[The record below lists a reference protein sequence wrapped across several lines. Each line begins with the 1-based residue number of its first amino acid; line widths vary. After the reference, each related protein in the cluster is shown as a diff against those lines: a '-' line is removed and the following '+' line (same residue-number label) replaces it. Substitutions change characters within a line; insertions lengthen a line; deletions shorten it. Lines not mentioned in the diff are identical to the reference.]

1 MTDLKANNNFDK
13 PIFIWLLSGCFLVF
27 LMVVIGGI
35 TRLTGSGLSI
45 TEWKVIMGTLP
56 PLNETE
62 WLEAFE
68 KYKQIPQFKLINH
81 YFSLSDFKFIF
92 FWEWFHRLIGRVIGL
107 VFIIPFLYFWIK
119 GRINKNLLPKLIII
133 FLLGGLQGFLGW
145 FMVSSGLSQL
155 TYVSHFRLAAHLI
168 TAFATFGFIFWIAL
182 DVNKQRQN
190 NIVEQ
195 KKNIRLWRWFFSLL
209 ILQIIYGAFVAGLHA
224 GFEINTWPLMNG
236 KLFFTDSFSDNGLLY
251 NLLNNKSGVQI
262 VHRYLAYAV
271 VVSTILFALKL
282 KKYHLNLVKASN
294 ILVIA
299 VSFQFILG
307 ILTILFINID
317 TWKVTLGVLH
327 QSGAFILFASYI
339 YALHKIRLI
348 EN

>member
-1 MTDLKANNNFDK
+1 
-13 PIFIWLLSGCFLVF
+13 
-27 LMVVIGGI
+27 
-35 TRLTGSGLSI
+35 
-45 TEWKVIMGTLP
+45 
-56 PLNETE
+56 
-62 WLEAFE
+62 
-68 KYKQIPQFKLINH
+68 
-81 YFSLSDFKFIF
+81 
-92 FWEWFHRLIGRVIGL
+92 
-107 VFIIPFLYFWIK
+107 
-119 GRINKNLLPKLIII
+119 
-133 FLLGGLQGFLGW
+133 
-145 FMVSSGLSQL
+145 
-155 TYVSHFRLAAHLI
+155 LAAHLI

-282 KKYHLNLVKASN
+282 KKYHFNLVKASN